1 MTKAQVTGDQSTSNT
16 GTESS
21 GRKKQDYLVVSVLE
35 RIAGRNNLWDE
46 IINLNLFV
54 VKSLVWWEFVVGLLS
69 NYTHLCLAVCGVE
82 RIDCNRQR
90 AIAPGFNNRDFRMVI
105 LPCKKHR
112 YTIATR
118 HMALLLLW
126 TGWTGQSLKREK

>member
-1 MTKAQVTGDQSTSNT
+1 MTKAQKAVG
-16 GTESS
+16 
-21 GRKKQDYLVVSVLE
+21 KKQEYLVVSVLE

-82 RIDCNRQR
+82 RVDCNRQR
-90 AIAPGFNNRDFRMVI
+90 AIAPGFSNRDFRMVI
-105 LPCKKHR
+105 LPCKN
-112 YTIATR
+112 TIATR

-126 TGWTGQSLKREK
+126 TGWTGQSLKKKK

>member
-1 MTKAQVTGDQSTSNT
+1 MTKAQKAVG
-16 GTESS
+16 E
-21 GRKKQDYLVVSVLE
+21 KQEYLVVSVLE
-35 RIAGRNNLWDE
+35 RVAGRNNLWDDINNLYLFLE
-46 IINLNLFV
+46 IL
-54 VKSLVWWEFVVGLLS
+54 VGLFS

-126 TGWTGQSLKREK
+126 TGWTGQSLKRKK